1 MTILSRRAALR
12 AAAALPL
19 LARPALAQSGA
30 WPARSLTWIVPF
42 AAGGITDT
50 SARTLA
56 QHMSGTLG
64 QSVVVENRPGA
75 GGTIGAEAVARSAPD
90 GYTMVYGSQGPM
102 ASAVTMYPNLRYDPR
117 RDFAPVHGIGASPH
131 LIVTGM
137 DRPWRS
143 LAELVA
149 AARARPGALTYAS
162 VGIGSSPHLAAE
174 TLLRATG
181 TEMVHAPYANGTQGL
196 NDVIGGRVDAMWDYP
211 LTSLPH
217 VREGR
222 LRGLAV
228 TDTGRVKLAPEI
240 PTVAEACVPGAE
252 LVPWAGLFVPARTP
266 REAILRLSAAMKAA
280 MADPKVQ
287 AFFDGTA
294 TVLWPEMGPEELGA
308 FLGQEIPKLAEIIAR
323 SGARPG

>member
-1 MTILSRRAALR
+1 MIRSGRRAVL
-12 AAAALPL
+12 AAPAALL
-19 LARPALAQSGA
+19 LPRPALAQGGF
-30 WPARSLTWIVPF
+30 PTRSMTWVVPF

-50 SARTLA
+50 AARTLA

-64 QSVVVENRPGA
+64 QQVIVENRPGA
-75 GGTIGAEAVARSAPD
+75 GGTIGAEFVARSAPD

-102 ASAVTMYPNLRYDPR
+102 ASAVTMFPTLRYDPR

-131 LIVTGM
+131 LIVTSPE
-137 DRPWRS
+137 RPWTT

-149 AARARPGALTYAS
+149 AAKARPDGLTYAS

-174 TLLRATG
+174 TLQRVAG
-181 TEMVHAPYANGTQGL
+181 ISMVHAPYANGTQGL
-196 NDVIGGRVDAMWDYP
+196 NDVIGGRVDVMWDYP

-217 VREGR
+217 VRDGR

-228 TDTGRVKLAPEI
+228 TDTVRVKLAPEI
-240 PTVAEACVPGAE
+240 PTVAEAGLPGAE

-266 REAILRLSAAMKAA
+266 REVILRLSAAMQAA
-280 MADPKVQ
+280 MADPRVQ

-294 TVLWPEMGPEELGA
+294 TVLWPQMGPEDLGA
-308 FLGQEIPKLAEIIAR
+308 FLAGEIPRLAEIIAR